1 MRIPNKEDDDFGKKL
16 NGFFDEIQDAY
27 LQSIRPSLT
36 TTEINV
42 MLQDGSVTNSTTFDP
57 QSVIGFYR
65 SFLRDLKNWNVG
77 DIQETTGELNRTY
90 CQILAN
96 LDNYTIKGYFGI
108 QFNVLPYYKPD
119 KQVIQIQ
126 KELLDL
132 SAKNSTSLE
141 SVANIGNNTI
151 KQELKNMS
159 LDDLEF
165 GDLFERLL
173 QNQELIG
180 KLEDKIKSVEK
191 LYPEL
196 DGAEKK
202 KNSLI
207 YELDNLIM
215 KVYQISPNLIDYNR
229 LMQGE
234 EGLIVYFDI
243 ETKVNAKS
251 KNISNK
257 SVNFGRMKSPA
268 KKRISE
274 LFKEIIVALNNQR
287 R

>member
-27 LQSIRPSLT
+27 LQGIGPSLT

-42 MLQDGSVTNSTTFDP
+42 MLQDGSVTKSTTFDP
-57 QSVIGFYR
+57 QSVKGFYR

-132 SAKNSTSLE
+132 SAKNSSSLE

>member
-27 LQSIRPSLT
+27 LQGIRPSLT

-42 MLQDGSVTNSTTFDP
+42 MLQDGSVTKSTTFDP

-65 SFLRDLKNWNVG
+65 SFLRDLKDWNVG

-126 KELLDL
+126 NELLDL
-132 SAKNSTSLE
+132 SAKNSSSLE

-257 SVNFGRMKSPA
+257 SVNFGRMKSPS

-287 R
+287 K

>member
-27 LQSIRPSLT
+27 LQGIRPSLT

-42 MLQDGSVTNSTTFDP
+42 MLQDGSVTKSTTFDP

-108 QFNVLPYYKPD
+108 QFNILPYYKPD

-132 SAKNSTSLE
+132 SAKNSSSLE
-141 SVANIGNNTI
+141 SVANTGNNTI

-173 QNQELIG
+173 QNQELIF

>member
-165 GDLFERLL
+165 GELFERLL

-257 SVNFGRMKSPA
+257 SVNFGRMKLPA

>member
-165 GDLFERLL
+165 GELFERLL